1 MGTLYEN
8 SLDNCLSVCGLSG
21 LGWLDHDGP
30 FGRCFKNNSNLFF
43 SATPRPKKLSKRT
56 FGTSADQDYYA

>member
-21 LGWLDHDGP
+21 LGWLSWLAASRPLSYLLIFKYTP
-30 FGRCFKNNSNLFF
+30 FSSLFF
-43 SATPRPKKLSKRT
+43 RFNKERCP
-56 FGTSADQDYYA
+56 Y